1 MINVFEKFLVT
12 REIDKK
18 NNHWIYILTEE
29 QITCA
34 VEKFTVRIHEKH
46 FEGKNVIIIN
56 CDKLES
62 KIQTALDGNNLNSK
76 SSDYAIIEY
85 RNNKIS
91 EINLY
96 LIELGPHTN
105 SDLEKKFNSTLS
117 TLTAFITKY
126 FHKNRTFHY
135 KINYR
140 LFLYDG
146 EDLPK
151 EMLLSQSNGYTV
163 KLGNKGRNRVEYN
176 YYCFTSNECNL
187 RYLSDGGL
195 KSIDISGIE
204 NIFIQN

>member
-1 MINVFEKFLVT
+1 MYKRQEPDN
-12 REIDKK
+12 
-18 NNHWIYILTEE
+18 
-29 QITCA
+29 
-34 VEKFTVRIHEKH
+34 
-46 FEGKNVIIIN
+46 
-56 CDKLES
+56 
-62 KIQTALDGNNLNSK
+62 
-76 SSDYAIIEY
+76 
-85 RNNKIS
+85 IS
-91 EINLY
+91 EITLY
-96 LIELGPHTN
+96 LIELGPHKPN
-105 SDLEKKFNSTLS
+105 DLEKKFNSTLS
-117 TLTAFITKY
+117 TLTTFITKY
-126 FHKNRTFHY
+126 FHNSRIFNY

-204 NIFIQN
+204 NIFIPN